1 MPSGKRQSGTYDRE
15 FRAKVL
21 LRYHESGNLKGTARE
36 FGVPPSTLRTWS
48 KQQLEKPDLAIEK
61 AKEAFDERLV
71 QDAEEIADTA
81 IRRLKT
87 QLQRESNPKIRDL
100 LAVWTTALDKR
111 AVAQGRPTSINENR
125 NALDRDEIRGVFNEW
140 MEGLQTAA
148 ARQQSQKTP
157 AIEAE
162 VIEEKDEDQSV

>member
-1 MPSGKRQSGTYDRE
+1 MSKRQTSNYDRD

-36 FGVPPSTLRTWS
+36 FGIPPSTLRSWS

-61 AKEAFDERLV
+61 AKEAFDDRLID
-71 QDAEEIADTA
+71 DAEELAETA
-81 IRRLKT
+81 VRRLKT

-111 AVAQGRPTSINENR
+111 AVAQGRPTSISENR
-125 NALDRDEIRGVFNEW
+125 NSLDEAEIRGVFNEW
-140 MEGLQTAA
+140 IEGLQLAA
-148 ARQQSQKTP
+148 KRQRDQAE

-162 VIEEKDEDQSV
+162 VIEEKEEDQNV